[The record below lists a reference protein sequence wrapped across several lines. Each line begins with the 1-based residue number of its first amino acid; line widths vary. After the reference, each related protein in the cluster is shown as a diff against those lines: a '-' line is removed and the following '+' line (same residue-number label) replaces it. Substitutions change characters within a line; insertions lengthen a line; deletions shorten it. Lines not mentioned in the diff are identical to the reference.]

1 MPSHAARP
9 AVHSAAAA
17 TLPTAVSVPGADP
30 RATTAAIP
38 MHHLPLAVA
47 VSASCLAAQ
56 GVFDLDRVTSG
67 TLGTTLTIQARN
79 ATPNGVWL
87 TMVSGTTGPTPV
99 ALLDP
104 ADPRVLS
111 VGVDLLPLWSV
122 GLLGPTGAATYSAAL
137 PNDPAV
143 QGAVLYWQGAT
154 FSGAPTFLG
163 QISNALT
170 THHTLVNTSAAL
182 PGALLAPAAAAVVAP
197 TPNRNLGGGD
207 FLVVNGGTN
216 QFFASRRLAAEAGP
230 ALNTARTLFTAVRL
244 NDGRLLVTGG
254 VDALGAVIASC
265 EVYNPATNAFTAVA
279 SMNNVRAG
287 HAAVT
292 LADGRVMVAGGTNN
306 YVDLTTA
313 VTNAINTV
321 EIYNPATNAWTNA
334 PALGGRR
341 VVPALTLLSNG
352 KVMVSGGV
360 EVTLLFGIP
369 VGVTSTN
376 KTQLYTPST
385 NTWANGPA
393 MPSGRAYHHESQ
405 VTLADG
411 RVLMSGGV
419 FVPDLINALNAT
431 SIAAADVYNPTTN
444 TWVATTMSRQ
454 RTGHSATRLANG
466 DVIVCGG
473 AEGVVNSQIV
483 INAVARFAPASNS
496 WTDLPALVEP
506 RAAHVARLLPDNS
519 LVLLGPGT
527 TSELLHF

>member
-1 MPSHAARP
+1 MR
-9 AVHSAAAA
+9 
-17 TLPTAVSVPGADP
+17 
-30 RATTAAIP
+30 
-38 MHHLPLAVA
+38 HLPLAVA
-47 VSASCLAAQ
+47 ATSSLLAAQ
-56 GVFDLDRVTSG
+56 GVFDLDRTTSG
-67 TLGTTLTIQARN
+67 TLGSTLTIQARSG
-79 ATPNGVWL
+79 TPNAPWL
-87 TMVSGTTGPTPV
+87 TMVSGTTGPTPI
-99 ALLDP
+99 ALIDPLD
-104 ADPRVLS
+104 ARSLS
-111 VGVDLLPLWSV
+111 VGIDLLPLWSV
-122 GLLGPTGAATYSAAL
+122 GFLGATGTATYSVAL

-154 FSGAPTFLG
+154 LSGAPTLFG
-163 QISNALT
+163 QVSNPLT
-170 THHTLVNTSAAL
+170 THHALINTSALL
-182 PGALLAPAAAAVVAP
+182 PGALLVPAAASAVAP

-207 FLVVNGGTN
+207 FLVVTGGTN
-216 QFFASRRLAAEAGP
+216 QFFSARRLATEAAP

-265 EVYNPATNAFTAVA
+265 EVYNPTTNAFTPVA
-279 SMNNVRAG
+279 SMNNIRAG

-306 YVDLTTA
+306 YTDLTTA
-313 VTNAINTV
+313 ITNAVNTV

-341 VVPALTLLSNG
+341 VVPALTLLPNG
-352 KVMVSGGV
+352 RVMVSGGV

-369 VGVTSTN
+369 IGVTSTN

-385 NTWANGPA
+385 NSWANGPA

-405 VTLADG
+405 VALADG
-411 RVLMSGGV
+411 RVLMTGGV
-419 FVPDLINALNAT
+419 FVPDLVNALNAT

-444 TWVATTMSRQ
+444 SWTATTMSRQ

-473 AEGVVNSQIV
+473 AEGVVNSQVV
-483 INAVARFAPASNS
+483 ISAVARFTPATNS
-496 WTDLPALVEP
+496 WVDLPALAEP
-506 RAAHVARLLPDNS
+506 RATHVARLLPDNS

>member
-1 MPSHAARP
+1 
-9 AVHSAAAA
+9 
-17 TLPTAVSVPGADP
+17 
-30 RATTAAIP
+30 
-38 MHHLPLAVA
+38 
-47 VSASCLAAQ
+47 
-56 GVFDLDRVTSG
+56 
-67 TLGTTLTIQARN
+67 
-79 ATPNGVWL
+79 
-87 TMVSGTTGPTPV
+87 
-99 ALLDP
+99 
-104 ADPRVLS
+104 
-111 VGVDLLPLWSV
+111 
-122 GLLGPTGAATYSAAL
+122 
-137 PNDPAV
+137 
-143 QGAVLYWQGAT
+143 
-154 FSGAPTFLG
+154 
-163 QISNALT
+163 
-170 THHTLVNTSAAL
+170 
-182 PGALLAPAAAAVVAP
+182 
-197 TPNRNLGGGD
+197 
-207 FLVVNGGTN
+207 
-216 QFFASRRLAAEAGP
+216 
-230 ALNTARTLFTAVRL
+230 
-244 NDGRLLVTGG
+244 
-254 VDALGAVIASC
+254 
-265 EVYNPATNAFTAVA
+265 
-279 SMNNVRAG
+279 MNNVRAG